1 MNLPI
6 VSLQYNGVTGEM
18 HLAMMHK
25 ATKLKSFLER
35 RIFQKLR
42 CSFITPSPLAAVKQ
56 KVLSQLVPEV
66 SEFSCGFCVG

>member
-18 HLAMMHK
+18 HLATMHK